1 MREIREYTVRPY
13 KPGKASLKDAFRIQL
28 SAAALRHHGFQP
40 GDLCRLSNG
49 SQSSFA
55 AIAWL
60 ATDVIQDS
68 IVQTT
73 EILRHLYGLSLRD
86 KVVISYNTDPILDTV
101 DVVLFEIQDQNRQS
115 QAVNLERS
123 EEKHWAWL
131 LEHELKHA
139 EILCPGMLLTNVRA
153 KGQERTFQVATVN
166 GSEEITLYRSLT
178 LRSVVI
184 SNNAPGSPKDPKDR
198 DAGPYGLDSTAIG
211 GLDSQISRLN
221 AAMAAYDSSADTYK
235 SSAHHRLRRGGVIL
249 HGPSGTG
256 KSMLLRMVSHAGWRK
271 AFHIYK
277 IIGGT
282 RVGEGEALV
291 RDIFTDAHRQQP
303 SVVII
308 DNLDALAGKDELTNN
323 SRYLHVASMLCE
335 EFDKRRDSRI
345 FVIAATRNVA
355 LINETLRCPG
365 RFETE
370 IEIPVPG
377 ADARAEILSL
387 AVGLP
392 KKSCDPQ
399 LVQLANRT
407 HGYVGSD
414 LDLLVQVAMDK
425 AFFRTRAL
433 GGNGVPKGDS
443 TLNEKPSVIG
453 ETVLKSDVE
462 AALLEVQPTAMKEIF
477 LETPKVKW
485 SDIGGQTEA
494 KKALQ
499 KAIEWPLKVRY
510 RGLRSEIHTNELKH
524 YSEMKRLGRR
534 PKKGLLLY
542 GPPGCSKTLVAKAV
556 ATESE
561 LNFIAVKGA
570 EVLSMYVGESE
581 RAVREVFRRARAA
594 SPSVVFFDEV
604 DAIGASREHSPQSG
618 VHVLTTLL
626 NELDGIEARNGV
638 FVLAA
643 TNRPEILDP
652 ALLRPGR
659 LESAI
664 YVGVP
669 DYQARYEILAIE
681 TQKMDIA
688 EDFNAATLAD
698 KAEGYSGA
706 ELVEICQ
713 QAIDE
718 ALDEQLETEKQQKV
732 AMEHFERA
740 LGKARKHI
748 SPEMINK
755 YEAWGA
761 REMIR
766 ASTVPL

>member
-1 MREIREYTVRPY
+1 MREVHEYTVRPY
-13 KPGKASLKDAFRIQL
+13 KPGKAGLKDAFRIQL
-28 SAAALRHHGFQP
+28 SAAALRYHGFQP

-49 SQSSFA
+49 SQSSFK

-60 ATDVIQDS
+60 ATDIIQDS

-73 EILRHLYGLSLRD
+73 ETLRHLYGLSLRD
-86 KVVISYNTDPILDTV
+86 KVVISHNPDPILDTD
-101 DVVLFEIQDQNRQS
+101 DVVLFEIQDQNRPS
-115 QAVNLERS
+115 QAINLEPS
-123 EEKHWAWL
+123 EENHWAWL
-131 LEHELKHA
+131 LEHELKHV

-184 SNNAPGSPKDPKDR
+184 STNAVRSPKDPKDC
-198 DAGPYGLDSTAIG
+198 DAGPYRLDNTAIG
-211 GLDSQISRLN
+211 GLDSQIYRLN

-235 SSAHHRLRRGGVIL
+235 SNAHHRLRRGGVIL

-271 AFHIYK
+271 VFHIHK
-277 IIGGT
+277 TTGRT

-291 RDIFTDAHRQQP
+291 REIFTDAHRQQP

-308 DNLDALAGKDELTNN
+308 DNLDALAGKDEPING
-323 SRYLHVASMLCE
+323 SRYLNVASILRE

-345 FVIAATRNVA
+345 FVVAATRNLA
-355 LINETLRCPG
+355 LIDETLRCPG

-377 ADARAEILSL
+377 ADARAKILSL
-387 AVGLP
+387 AVGLSE
-392 KKSCDPQ
+392 KSCNPQ
-399 LVQLANRT
+399 IVQLANRT

-425 AFFRTRAL
+425 AFLRTRAL
-433 GGNGVPKGDS
+433 SGNDVPKGDS
-443 TLNEKPSVIG
+443 TLNETPSVIG
-453 ETVLKSDVE
+453 ETVLESDVE
-462 AALLEVQPTAMKEIF
+462 VALLEVQPTAMKEIF

-485 SDIGGQTEA
+485 SDIGGQAEA

-499 KAIEWPLKVRY
+499 KAIEWPLKVGY
-510 RGLRSEIHTNELKH
+510 RGLRPEINTNGLKH

-581 RAVREVFRRARAA
+581 RAVREVFQKARAA

-604 DAIGASREHSPQSG
+604 DAIGASREHSPQGG

-643 TNRPEILDP
+643 TNHPEILDP

-659 LESAI
+659 LECAI
-664 YVGVP
+664 YVGIP
-669 DYQARYEILAIE
+669 DYQARYEILVIE
-681 TQKMDIA
+681 TRKMDIA
-688 EDFNAATLAD
+688 EDFDGVTLA
-698 KAEGYSGA
+698 KKTEGYSGA

-718 ALDEQLETEKQQKV
+718 ALDEQLETGQRQKV
-732 AMEHFERA
+732 AMEHFGRA
-740 LGKARKHI
+740 LSKARKQI
-748 SPEMINK
+748 SPEMIDK
-755 YEAWGA
+755 YEEWGA
-761 REMIR
+761 RGTI
-766 ASTVPL
+766 